1 MQALWTPSP
10 DYVAQTRLAQFAHT
24 AGFNAADYE
33 ALYDWS
39 LRAPDAF
46 WSQVWDFCGV
56 LGHKGDIAFAPSDH
70 IKDCQFFPNGRV
82 NFAENMLRDADDS
95 LAIISIDEHGTCNE
109 LTRKGLYDLTSQIA
123 AALKARGIGKGD
135 CIAGFVPNTP
145 QSIAIMLAVQSLGA
159 IWSSCSPD
167 FGLDGV
173 KDRFGQI
180 KPKLLFA
187 ANGYFYNGKT
197 IDSRPVLAQI
207 AQELKTVQQVVIW
220 PFALEQADISNIP
233 KALSFSDFLAPHPP
247 QPIDFT
253 PMGIRDAGFILFSS
267 GTTGKPKCIVHSAGG
282 LMLQHMKEH
291 QLHGNITAGD
301 RLFYFTT
308 CGWMMWNWLV
318 SALASKACL
327 VLYDGNPFYPTPERL
342 FHLAQETGVTHFGTS
357 AKAIDHAHKMGVVP
371 RKVANLTAL
380 RAVFSTGSPL
390 AAENFEYVYR
400 DWAAD
405 VHLASI
411 SGGTDVCGCFIG
423 GIPTRPVY
431 AGEIQGP
438 LLGMDARVFDE
449 NGQTVSEQAGELVCL
464 NAHPSMP
471 VAFYND
477 PDGSK
482 YHGAYFDRFENVWC
496 HGDWLTCRKTGGF
509 VVAGR
514 SDATLNPG
522 GVRIGTAE
530 IYRQIERIEEV
541 LDSVVVAQDWQSDQR
556 VVLFVQLIGGV
567 VLNDTL
573 RAKIKEQ
580 IRANTTPRH
589 VPSLII
595 QVSDIPRTKSGKTVE
610 LAVRDIIHARPVRNQ
625 TALAN
630 PEALALF
637 KGLDELSK

>member
-1 MQALWTPSP
+1 MQALWTPAP

-24 AGFNAADYE
+24 AGFNVADYE
-33 ALYDWS
+33 ALHDWS

-95 LAIISIDEHGTCNE
+95 LAIISIDEHGTRNE

-187 ANGYFYNGKT
+187 ANGYFYNGKI

-233 KALSFSDFLAPHPP
+233 KAQSFSDFLAPHPP

-291 QLHGNITAGD
+291 QLHGNITAGN

-371 RKVANLTAL
+371 REVANLTAL

-411 SGGTDVCGCFIG
+411 SGGTDICGCFIG

-541 LDSVVVAQDWQSDQR
+541 LDSVVVAQDWQLDQR

-637 KGLDELSK
+637 KGLDELLK

>member
-10 DYVAQTRLAQFAHT
+10 DYVAQTRLAQFAHI
-24 AGFNAADYE
+24 AEFNAADYE
-33 ALYDWS
+33 ALHDWS

-95 LAIISIDEHGTCNE
+95 LAIISIDEHGTRNE
-109 LTRKGLYDLTSQIA
+109 LTRKGLYDLTSQIV

-220 PFALEQADISNIP
+220 PFALEQVDISNIP
-233 KALSFSDFLAPHPP
+233 KAQSFSDFLAPHPP

-411 SGGTDVCGCFIG
+411 SGGTDICGCFIG